1 MLLWKDSIVIFYL
14 GEKDDHVI
22 IKETREI
29 NFEEILLQLYRGNA
43 IFMTV
48 KPRGEEQLTKRE
60 AIT

>member
-1 MLLWKDSIVIFYL
+1 LLWKDSIVIFYL
-14 GEKDDHVI
+14 GEKDDNVI

-48 KPRGEEQLTKRE
+48 KPSGEEQLTKRE
-60 AIT
+60 DIT